1 MTTFLLKTEP
11 SVYSFE
17 QLEREGSCT
26 WDGVANAA
34 ALQAIR
40 TMRPGDEV
48 FIYHT
53 ADERAIV
60 GLARVTSLPREDP
73 ANPGKTPSG
82 EPKFA
87 VIDLEPVKA
96 VRTPVTLA
104 QIKQNPAFAE
114 FALLRQ
120 SRLSAMEVPA
130 PLVKILRKSAGL

>member
-11 SVYSFE
+11 STYSFAM
-17 QLEREGSCT
+17 LVRDGACT
-26 WDGVANAA
+26 WDGVSNAA

-60 GLARVTSLPREDP
+60 GLARVTSVPREDP
-73 ANPGKTPSG
+73 AHPGTTASG

-87 VIDLEPVKA
+87 VVDLEPVKPA
-96 VRTPVTLA
+96 RTPVTLA
-104 QIKQNPAFAE
+104 WLKQDPAFE
-114 FALLRQ
+114 QFALLRQ
-120 SRLSAMEVPA
+120 SRLSAMPVPP
-130 PLVKILRKSAGL
+130 PLAKMLRKAAGL

>member
-11 SVYSFE
+11 SVFSFAM
-17 QLEREGSCT
+17 LMKDGSCT
-26 WDGVANAA
+26 WDGVSNAA

-60 GLARVTSLPREDP
+60 GLARVTSVPREDP
-73 ANPGKTPSG
+73 ANPGKNAAG

-87 VIDLEPVKA
+87 VVDLEPVKA
-96 VRTPVTLA
+96 ARTPVTLA
-104 QIKQNPAFAE
+104 QLKDDPAFE
-114 FALLRQ
+114 QFALLRQ
-120 SRLSAMEVPA
+120 SRLSAMEVPL
-130 PLVKILRKSAGL
+130 PLAKRLRKAAGL